1 LKQLQDTVFV
11 SKMVKICGI
20 GESKAET
27 MILDLIEGQSNPT
40 IAPYAKSG
48 EVHFRVTASAKD
60 TEEANRMLEPILD
73 ELKKRFEN
81 HIYTMNEDET
91 LEEVVVKLLHQK
103 NLTLATAESCTGG
116 LFTGRIVNVA
126 GVSDVLKEGYITYS
140 NESKM
145 HLLGVKRET
154 LEAFGAVSEQT
165 AGEMA
170 EGAAKAAGTDTAVA
184 ITGIAGP
191 DGGTPLKPVGL
202 VYVSCYVKGKVEVKE
217 C

>member
-60 TEEANRMLEPILD
+60 TEKANRMLEPILD

-145 HLLGVKRET
+145 HL
-154 LEAFGAVSEQT
+154 
-165 AGEMA
+165 
-170 EGAAKAAGTDTAVA
+170 
-184 ITGIAGP
+184 
-191 DGGTPLKPVGL
+191 
-202 VYVSCYVKGKVEVKE
+202 
-217 C
+217 